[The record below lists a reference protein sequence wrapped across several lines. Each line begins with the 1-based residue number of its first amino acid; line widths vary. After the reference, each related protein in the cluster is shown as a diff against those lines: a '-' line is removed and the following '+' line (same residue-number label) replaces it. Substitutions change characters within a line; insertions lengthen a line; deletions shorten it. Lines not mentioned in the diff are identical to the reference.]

1 MLLKQLEPSEQVVV
15 AVADDD
21 GVLALEQVL
30 LELQ

>member
-1 MLLKQLEPSEQVVV
+1 MLLEQLEPPEQVVV